1 MKKFLCAICLCLM
14 LPLPALADVITLQ
27 ATGEVDMV
35 TQAALNPLMGK
46 TMSYT
51 ISYSVPAVP
60 DVSTAVQA
68 YYNHS
73 LLSFSAT
80 LDGQSLISSNGT
92 PYLTVYND
100 SGASFYDDFEAA
112 GYFTGLNLS
121 FTGIDQTFNAASI
134 HFVLRDTS
142 QTVFSNMSL
151 PTSFDL
157 VDFDLP
163 FLSVN
168 LQPEIGGFNT
178 RVDATITSLQ
188 YRVTPTPTPEPTTML
203 LLGLGL
209 MGLAGVRRKLKK

>member
-1 MKKFLCAICLCLM
+1 MKRFLCVICFCLM

-27 ATGEVDMV
+27 ASGAVDFV
-35 TQAALNPLMGK
+35 SQTALDPLKGK

-60 DVSTAVQA
+60 DVLTLDQVQA

-80 LDGQSLISSNGT
+80 LDGQSLISSSGI
-92 PYLTVYND
+92 PVITVQND
-100 SGASFYDDFEAA
+100 SGPSFYDDFEAY

-121 FTGIDQTFNAASI
+121 FTGIAQTFTSATVYFI
-134 HFVLRDTS
+134 LRDTS
-142 QTVFSNMSL
+142 QAVFSDTSL

-157 VDFDLP
+157 AKFNLP
-163 FLSVN
+163 FLSVT
-168 LQPEIGGFNT
+168 LQPGIGSSAT
-178 RVDATITSLQ
+178 RVDATITSFHT
-188 YRVTPTPTPEPTTML
+188 VTPTPAPEPATML

-209 MGLAGVRRKLKK
+209 MGLAGVRRFKG